1 MALSPLSGDERFPW
15 APSLLERGR
24 DIGRLEPVDVAREAA
39 RRLGEFV
46 AGVERW
52 QTHPH
57 ARTLPD
63 PPALWRGGASRL
75 LDFGGEGPAVIAIPS
90 LINRAYVL
98 DLSAETSLMR
108 HLARSGLRV
117 FLVDWGVP
125 GAAEA
130 GFDLTA
136 WHDLRLAPM
145 LEAARAAA
153 GPPALLGY
161 CMGGAL
167 AAAAAQIAP
176 AGLRGLALI
185 GTPWSFEGGPGMGP
199 TLRGMAREYGAER
212 LTQELMSMDKAF
224 GAVPSDLLQLLFA
237 LLDPGL
243 ALAKF
248 RRFARMDPG
257 SAEARRF
264 VELEDWLND
273 PVPLPG
279 PAAVE
284 ILVDWQIRNLTGAGR
299 WWLSGNRIAPERLAL
314 PALAFCSRTD
324 RIAPQASTL
333 PLARAIPH
341 ARILEPMS
349 GHVGMIVG
357 SRARRE
363 VWEPLRDFLADPTEG
378 YQYRNS

>member
-1 MALSPLSGDERFPW
+1 MALAPLAGDDRFPW
-15 APSLLERGR
+15 APSLLDRGR
-24 DIGRLEPVDVAREAA
+24 AIGPLDQVSVAHEAA
-39 RRLGEFV
+39 RRLGDFV
-46 AGVERW
+46 RGVEAW

-57 ARTLPD
+57 ARRLAD
-63 PPALWRGGASRL
+63 PPALWQSGASRL
-75 LDFGGEGPAVIAIPS
+75 LDFGGRGPAVVAIPS

-98 DLSAETSLMR
+98 DLSAETSLVR
-108 HLARSGLRV
+108 HLAGRGLRV

-125 GAAEA
+125 GPAEA

-145 LEAARAAA
+145 LAAARAAA
-153 GPPALLGY
+153 GPVALLGY

-176 AGLRGLALI
+176 ESLRGLALI

-199 TLRGMAREYGAER
+199 TLRGMAREYGAQR
-212 LTQELMSMDKAF
+212 LTDELMAMDKAF

-248 RRFARMDPG
+248 RRFGRFDPG
-257 SAEARRF
+257 SPRARRF

-284 ILVDWQIRNLTGAGR
+284 ILVDWQIRNLTGAGA
-299 WWLSGNRIAPERLAL
+299 WWLSGTRIDPARIRL

-333 PLARAIPH
+333 PLARAIPG
-341 ARILEPMS
+341 ARLREPHS

-363 VWEPLRDFLADPTEG
+363 VWDPLREFLADPPDG
-378 YQYRNS
+378 DQYRQR